1 MKHKSNNKKEKP
13 ETEIMDTVRGA
24 WYNAMEETLVFLHS
38 KKSLVPGG
46 ISFMKRSEI
55 NKLKEK
61 MDQLELHR
69 ADGTVGTARKSLKDI
84 NKMSRNF
91 IIPLVLFY
99 FVIGLLLILLKQMVT
114 NVAAWVVAIGLA
126 AAGGWLVWRY
136 FKSSME
142 RRIAGADLAVG
153 LVVLLGGILLMTS
166 PTDME
171 DVFPKIW
178 GLSLIFGGFLKVQY
192 AFDEKTLDINR
203 WWIMLIFA
211 AASLVIGILALMNE
225 TIFGDNQHLA
235 IGIFMIGEAI
245 LDTVTYILLLN
256 GKKRQTAETI
266 APVAPASHDVPTPQ
280 TQINEDQ

>member
-1 MKHKSNNKKEKP
+1 
-13 ETEIMDTVRGA
+13 
-24 WYNAMEETLVFLHS
+24 
-38 KKSLVPGG
+38 
-46 ISFMKRSEI
+46 
-55 NKLKEK
+55 
-61 MDQLELHR
+61 
-69 ADGTVGTARKSLKDI
+69 
-84 NKMSRNF
+84 
-91 IIPLVLFY
+91 
-99 FVIGLLLILLKQMVT
+99 
-114 NVAAWVVAIGLA
+114 
-126 AAGGWLVWRY
+126 
-136 FKSSME
+136 
-142 RRIAGADLAVG
+142 VG

-211 AASLVIGILALMNE
+211 AASLIIGILALMNE

-266 APVAPASHDVPTPQ
+266 APAAPVSHDVPTPQ

>member
-1 MKHKSNNKKEKP
+1 
-13 ETEIMDTVRGA
+13 
-24 WYNAMEETLVFLHS
+24 
-38 KKSLVPGG
+38 
-46 ISFMKRSEI
+46 MKRSEI

-69 ADGTVGTARKSLKDI
+69 ADGTVGTARKSLKVI

-211 AASLVIGILALMNE
+211 AASLIIGILALMNE

-266 APVAPASHDVPTPQ
+266 APAAPASHDVTTPQ

>member
-1 MKHKSNNKKEKP
+1 MKH
-13 ETEIMDTVRGA
+13 R
-24 WYNAMEETLVFLHS
+24 
-38 KKSLVPGG
+38 G
-46 ISFMKRSEI
+46 ISE
-55 NKLKEK
+55 LKEK
-61 MDQLELHR
+61 MDQLEMHR
-69 ADGTVGTARKSLKDI
+69 PDGSFGPARKGLKNID
-84 NKMSRNF
+84 KMSRNF

-99 FVIGLLLILLKQMVT
+99 FVIGLLLILLRQMVT

-126 AAGGWLVWRY
+126 AAGGLLVLRY

-142 RRIAGADLAVG
+142 RRIAGADLAIG
-153 LVVLLGGILLMTS
+153 LVILLGGILLMTS
-166 PTDME
+166 PSDME

-192 AFDEKTLDINR
+192 AFDEKTLQINR

-211 AASLVIGILALMNE
+211 GASLVIGVLALMNE
-225 TIFGDNQHLA
+225 TIFGDSQHLA

-256 GKKRQTAETI
+256 GKKRQTAEPTAPA
-266 APVAPASHDVPTPQ
+266 APVSHDVPTPQ